1 MIRETDYPSIGKSEP
16 LSADWGVCGR
26 VCTAAI
32 NAIRTGLDRHLYG
45 TGARGAQSQ
54 DPLLFASRPRDGGD
68 GYPLEI
74 SGGVSSLAVRP
85 VTDTLDIYQISLD
98 FFIRVDPGAQAPDAW
113 VDDGR
118 RLAQSAAAAECACRA
133 LRRLH
138 ISVPMAGT
146 GSEEELV
153 IRLIDIACVDL
164 LPALHLSAQMEIA
177 VSEVWDVLLHPHLD
191 VGVDV
196 Q

>member
-1 MIRETDYPSIGKSEP
+1 MILERDYPSVGQSEP

-26 VCTAAI
+26 VCAAAI
-32 NAIRTGLDRHLYG
+32 NAIRTGLDHHLYG

-54 DPLLFASRPRDGGD
+54 DPLLFASRPRGGD

-74 SGGVSSLAVRP
+74 TGGVSSLAIRP

-98 FFIRVDPGAQAPDAW
+98 FFIRADPGAQAPDAW
-113 VDDGR
+113 ADDGR
-118 RLAQSAAAAECACRA
+118 RLAQSAAVAECACRA
-133 LRRLH
+133 LRRLR
-138 ISVPMAGT
+138 ISVPTAGT

-153 IRLIDIACVDL
+153 IRLIDIVCDDL

-177 VSEVWDVLLHPHLD
+177 VSEVWDVLLHPRLD
-191 VGVDV
+191 VGVEV